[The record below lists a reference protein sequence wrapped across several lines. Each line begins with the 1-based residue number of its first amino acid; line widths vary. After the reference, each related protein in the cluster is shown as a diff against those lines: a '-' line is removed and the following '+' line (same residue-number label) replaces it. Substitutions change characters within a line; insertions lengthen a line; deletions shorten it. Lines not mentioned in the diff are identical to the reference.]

1 MEEFGFCCVACERE
15 VRMIKKLSLAAIL
28 LVLLALDW
36 AALHDILKGEPNLYG
51 EYGML
56 MLSAILF
63 TALTFAIL
71 RKRGQA
77 ARSGECGG

>member
-1 MEEFGFCCVACERE
+1 MRDIVL
-15 VRMIKKLSLAAIL
+15 IAIVL
-28 LVLLALDW
+28 ILLALDW

-56 MLSAILF
+56 MLSTMLF

>member
-1 MEEFGFCCVACERE
+1 
-15 VRMIKKLSLAAIL
+15 MIKKLSLAAIL
-28 LVLLALDW
+28 LVLLALGW

-56 MLSAILF
+56 VLSAILF
-63 TALTFAIL
+63 TALTFVIL
-71 RKRGQA
+71 RKRGKA